1 MGAFSGTLCELQRLN
16 SGFFWGIIQ
25 CLGTNRG
32 PRVWLYY
39 LINLIFETLWDLLGP
54 EGNFLGPMLSNCW
67 YQCRK
72 PLKTSKMPITGK
84 EPLKLKKLLSTF
96 LFSCPCSTCAELLT
110 VAQLVTQTK
119 GKCISVVQWLR
130 YLELATM
137 DAATHGR
144 AVL

>member
-1 MGAFSGTLCELQRLN
+1 MQ
-16 SGFFWGIIQ
+16 
-25 CLGTNRG
+25 
-32 PRVWLYY
+32 
-39 LINLIFETLWDLLGP
+39 ETSQDL
-54 EGNFLGPMLSNCW
+54 
-67 YQCRK
+67 
-72 PLKTSKMPITGK
+72 KMPITVK
-84 EPLKLKKLLSTF
+84 EPLKQNKLLSTF